1 MIKYVSKDTLRQW
14 AKTLRFLSQ
23 QQLREAIERLPVD
36 QVVEKNRLIEMIRY
50 SSQYNEPCPEWV
62 YNVIKFS

>member
-1 MIKYVSKDTLRQW
+1 MTKYVSKDTLRAW

-36 QVVEKNRLIEMIRY
+36 NVVEKDRLIEMLRY

-62 YNVIKFS
+62 YNVIRYS